1 VRADKSVLMAAAA
14 VFCAAAPGAWS
25 QTVADCNHLAGLKLA
40 DTSDLAAVV
49 VDGPRFTPPAPPLPP
64 PAPEN
69 AQEAKDQAAAKA
81 AQDAL
86 LGKLP
91 AFCRVTGVIKPAVR
105 FEVWLP
111 MQDWNGKFQGTG
123 NGGYNGAIVY
133 TALATGLLKHFATAN
148 TDMGHVA
155 TAPDP
160 ASWALHHP
168 ELVKDQGYR
177 AQHETAVKAKA
188 IVAAFY
194 AKPPSRSYFVGC
206 SSGGWE
212 ALTEAHRYPHD
223 YDGIIAGAPASEV
236 VHLHAGQLWGYMAA
250 QQIAVDKIP
259 MISAAVIARCDAKD
273 GVKDGLISD
282 PLACDFKPRQ
292 LACKSGQDPQRCLTP
307 SEVTALEQLYSGAHY
322 ANGEAVYPGWPRGME
337 FALLQA
343 RSKRVA
349 ALGASTFR
357 DMVFEDPQWDFHAI
371 NYDRDVKKADDKIG
385 AVMNDGSA
393 DLAAFRR
400 AGGKLILWHG
410 WSDPLISPL
419 HTIAYYNK
427 LAAHFAPRAGI
438 AQDSALA
445 QVSDFAR
452 LFLAPG
458 VMHCGRGPGPDTFD
472 SVGALETW
480 VEKGVA
486 PDSMVASH
494 KTAGKVD
501 RTRPLCAYPHQAV
514 YDGKGDSNDAASF
527 SCR

>member
-1 VRADKSVLMAAAA
+1 VRGDNFILIAAA
-14 VFCAAAPGAWS
+14 VLCCAASQSAWS
-25 QTVADCNHLAGLKLA
+25 QTSADCDHLARLKLP
-40 DTSDLAAVV
+40 DTSNLAAVLV
-49 VDGPRFTPPAPPLPP
+49 EGPVFTPPAA
-64 PAPEN
+64 PAPIPED
-69 AQEAKDQAAAKA
+69 AQEAKDQAALRA
-81 AQDAL
+81 AQTAL

-111 MQDWNGKFQGTG
+111 MKDWNGKLQGTG

-133 TALATGLLKHFATAN
+133 TALATGLMKHYATAN

-155 TAPDP
+155 TTPDP

-168 ELVKDQGYR
+168 ELVVDQGYR
-177 AQHETAVKAKA
+177 AQHQMALKAKA
-188 IVAAFY
+188 IVVAFY
-194 AKPPSRSYFVGC
+194 GKHAGRSYFVGC

-250 QQIAVDKIP
+250 RQIDADKIP
-259 MISAAVIARCDAKD
+259 MISAAVLAKCDARD

-282 PLACDFKPRQ
+282 PLRCDFQPAE
-292 LACKSGQDPQRCLTP
+292 LACKGGQDPKSCLTAA
-307 SEVTALEQLYSGAHY
+307 EVTALQQIYSGPHY
-322 ANGEAVYPGWPRGME
+322 ASGAAVYPGWPRGME

-343 RSKRVA
+343 RRDRVA
-349 ALGASTFR
+349 ALGASTYR
-357 DMVFEDPQWDFHAI
+357 DMVFDNPQWDFHTI
-371 NYDRDVKKADDKIG
+371 NYDRDVKAADDKIG
-385 AVMNDGSA
+385 AVMNDGST
-393 DLAAFRR
+393 DLAQFRR

-410 WSDPLISPL
+410 WSDPLITPL

-427 LAAHFAPRAGI
+427 LAAHFAGPGADKNAAI
-438 AQDSALA
+438 TQLA
-445 QVSDFAR
+445 DFAR

-458 VMHCGRGPGPDTFD
+458 VMHCGGGPGPDTFD
-472 SVGALETW
+472 SIGALDAW
-480 VEKGVA
+480 VEHGVA
-486 PDSMVASH
+486 PDSMIATH
-494 KTAGKVD
+494 KTAGKID
-501 RTRPLCAYPHQAV
+501 RSRPLCAYPHRAV

>member
-1 VRADKSVLMAAAA
+1 VRTDKPVLFAAA
-14 VFCAAAPGAWS
+14 VLCCAVAQSAWS
-25 QTVADCNHLAGLKLA
+25 QTAADCDHLASLKLR
-40 DTSDLAAVV
+40 DTVSLAAQLVP
-49 VDGPRFTPPAPPLPP
+49 GPQFTPPAV
-64 PAPEN
+64 PAPVPED
-69 AQEAKDQAAAKA
+69 AQEAKDQAGAKA
-81 AQDAL
+81 AQAAL

-91 AFCRVTGVIKPAVR
+91 AFCRVTGVIRPAVR

-133 TALATGLLKHFATAN
+133 TALATGLLKHYATAN

-155 TAPDP
+155 TTPDP

-168 ELVKDQGYR
+168 ELVADQGYR
-177 AQHETAVKAKA
+177 AQHETAVTAKA

-194 AKPPSRSYFVGC
+194 GKHPSRSYFVGC

-236 VHLHAGQLWGYMAA
+236 VHLHAGQIWGYLAA
-250 QQIAVDKIP
+250 QKIDPDKIP
-259 MISAAVIARCDAKD
+259 MISAAVLAKCDARD

-282 PLACDFKPRQ
+282 PLACDFQPAE
-292 LACKSGQDPQRCLTP
+292 LACKSGQDPKSCLTAA
-307 SEVTALEQLYSGAHY
+307 EVTGLQQIYSGAHY
-322 ANGEAVYPGWPRGME
+322 ASGAAVYPGWPRGME

-343 RSKRVA
+343 RRNRVA
-349 ALGASTFR
+349 ALAASTYR
-357 DMVFEDPQWDFHAI
+357 DMVFEDPQWDFHSI
-371 NYDRDVKKADDKIG
+371 NYDRDVQAADAKIG
-385 AVMNDGSA
+385 AVMNDGST
-393 DLAAFRR
+393 DLAEFRR
-400 AGGKLILWHG
+400 SGGKLILWHG

-419 HTIAYYNK
+419 HTIGYYRR
-427 LAAHFAPRAGI
+427 LAAHFAAAGTDQ
-438 AQDSALA
+438 AAAVA

-472 SVGALETW
+472 SLGALDAW
-480 VEKGVA
+480 VEHGVA
-486 PDSMVASH
+486 PDSMVAAH
-494 KTAGKVD
+494 KTAGKTD
-501 RTRPLCAYPHQAV
+501 RTRPLCAYPHKAV